1 MEKFQ
6 QRVAT
11 YPFDDHNPPK
21 MELIGPFCTDVHSW
35 LSQDHRNV
43 AAVHC
48 KAGKVENWHFC
59 KTGDARVVSVYSY
72 AYSAVMQSSE
82 TLSSSRG

>member
-48 KAGKVENWHFC
+48 KAGKVRKLAFFFC
-59 KTGDARVVSVYSY
+59 FVFVVRFEMQGLSLFTLVHGRVQKFL
-72 AYSAVMQSSE
+72 A
-82 TLSSSRG
+82 